1 MKVILRVTV
10 VLFLFITRSVMAQD
24 TAPFYVVIG
33 SFKDEDNAKRFC
45 SYAQEQNLPA
55 VYGFNADRKIFYVY
69 VRSTET
75 KDVADD
81 IRGRLR
87 SGTVFRDAWIFN
99 GPLSGT
105 HVGPPVEEA
114 PEEVQER
121 EALAVREA
129 PISAVEEQDIETEN
143 DNTSSGSVAVEAPP
157 PAVTPAPIGRPFVFK
172 LVDEETGTEVPGLVR
187 LQENER
193 ASEFHGYQANA
204 KVYVPAPTNR
214 SGKWTVIA
222 QSLGFRPE
230 KITINYAR
238 PDALEEDAVGGG
250 KELIIPIKLRKVRR
264 GDYIEMENVKFFN
277 NAAVFLPESQPA
289 LDALAAMMQDN
300 ADYEIRVHGHTNG
313 DYDRDIVSI
322 GESTDFFAADVSNQK
337 SHGSAKDLSLL
348 RAELVKAY
356 LVQKGIDVSRITTKG
371 EGGREMIYNPKG
383 THAAL
388 NDRVEVEIRKH

>member
-1 MKVILRVTV
+1 MKVILGATLVI
-10 VLFLFITRSVMAQD
+10 FLFIPRTVMAQD
-24 TAPFYVVIG
+24 SAPYYVVIG
-33 SFKDEDNAKRFC
+33 SFKDEENAKRFC
-45 SYAQEQNLPA
+45 SYVQEQNLPA

-69 VRSTET
+69 VRATQT
-75 KDVADD
+75 RDVADD

-87 SGTVFRDAWIFN
+87 SGTLFRDAWIFN
-99 GPLSGT
+99 GTLSGT
-105 HVGPPVEEA
+105 TVAPPA
-114 PEEVQER
+114 EEVPER
-121 EALAVREA
+121 EALAIDEV
-129 PISAVEEQDIETEN
+129 PISVIEEKETETET

-157 PAVTPAPIGRPFVFK
+157 PADTPAPIGRPFVFK
-172 LVDEETGTEVPGLVR
+172 LIDEETGTEVPGLVR

-238 PDALEEDAVGGG
+238 ADELQEAAVGGG

-277 NAAVFLPESQPA
+277 NAAVFQPESQPA
-289 LDALAAMMQDN
+289 LDALAAMMHDN

-313 DYDRDIVSI
+313 DYDRDIVSK
-322 GESTDFFAADVSNQK
+322 GESTDFFAADVSNLK